1 MTGLPGAMIMNCP
14 GVFFT
19 PVSSCF
25 GVPKAEFTLYFSI
38 INITAMVHLPLCGK
52 IMDRA
57 NLRYFMS
64 VAVLLAGVTYILISK
79 ALSKSTRGTDMRE
92 YLHVLDY

>member
-19 PVSSCF
+19 PVSSYF

-38 INITAMVHLPLCGK
+38 INITAMVYLPLCGK
-52 IMDRA
+52 IMDRV
-57 NLRYFMS
+57 NLLFFLRAS
-64 VAVLLAGVTYILISK
+64 RTSSCLLSRQFGC
-79 ALSKSTRGTDMRE
+79 STLPG
-92 YLHVLDY
+92 LF

>member
-1 MTGLPGAMIMNCP
+1 MIMNCP

-19 PVSSCF
+19 PVSNYF

-38 INITAMVHLPLCGK
+38 INITAMVYLPLCGK
-52 IMDRA
+52 IMDRV

-64 VAVLLAGVTYILISK
+64 VAVFLAGVTYILMSSFTAIWMFY
-79 ALSKSTRGTDMRE
+79 AAG
-92 YLHVLDY
+92 VV